1 MFALLAATLIWS
13 FSFGII
19 KQALDGVPGDWVA
32 FLRLALA
39 AVVFLPF
46 AWRARLASR
55 KSHLML
61 IGGVQFG
68 LMYLL
73 YLQSFPFLAAWE
85 VALFTVFTPV
95 WVLLLDA
102 TFARARAGAGAGRRS
117 NGRVGGQEWLAVAAC
132 VLGAWLVRADPS
144 ERPDFGRGFVLV
156 QCANLCFAFGQVAYR
171 RGLKLDPGRSDAA
184 AHAWMFFGGAL
195 LAGLATLGRLA
206 FAASSPSQDPFV
218 ALRLDGAQLAA
229 LAYLGV
235 VAAGLGFF
243 LWNAGARRVSAG
255 LLATMNNLKVPS
267 AVAVSVL
274 LFGEEFAPSGETSV
288 WIRKLVGAALVLAAV
303 LFTTRSRRPSTD

>member
-19 KQALDGVPGDWVA
+19 KQVLVGVPGDWLA

-39 AVVFLPF
+39 ALVFLPF
-46 AWRARLASR
+46 AWRARLALPTR
-55 KSHLML
+55 RLML

-73 YLQSFPFLAAWE
+73 YLQSFPYLAAWE

-102 TFARARAGAGAGRRS
+102 IMTHDRSGKIRGR
-117 NGRVGGQEWLAVAAC
+117 EWLAVAAC
-132 VLGAWLVRADPS
+132 VIGAWLVRADPS
-144 ERPDFGRGFVLV
+144 ERPDFGRGFLLV
-156 QCANLCFAFGQVAYR
+156 QGANLCFAFGQVAYR
-171 RGLKLDPGRSDAA
+171 RGLRFDPGRADAA
-184 AHAWMFFGGAL
+184 AHVWMFLGGAVI
-195 LAGLATLGRLA
+195 AGLATATRLVR
-206 FAASSPSQDPFV
+206 PFWSAPDDV
-218 ALRLDGAQLAA
+218 IADLALDGQQIAA
-229 LAYLGV
+229 LSYLGL
-235 VAAGLGFF
+235 VASGFGF
-243 LWNAGARRVSAG
+243 YLWNAGARRVSAG

-274 LFGEEFAPSGETSV
+274 LFGEEFAPSGEAGL
-288 WIRKLVGAALVLAAV
+288 WMRKLAGAAMVLAAV
-303 LFTTRSRRPSTD
+303 LFMTRSRRSTAK

>member
-1 MFALLAATLIWS
+1 MFALLAATVIWS

-19 KQALDGVPGDWVA
+19 KQVLAGVPGDWVA

-39 AVVFLPF
+39 TLIFVPF
-46 AWRARLASR
+46 AWRAKLALR
-55 KSHLML
+55 TRRLML

-73 YLQSFPFLAAWE
+73 YLQSFPYLAAWE
-85 VALFTVFTPV
+85 VALFTVFTPI

-102 TFARARAGAGAGRRS
+102 VSTRGRGGKVGRR
-117 NGRVGGQEWLAVAAC
+117 EWLAVAAC
-132 VLGAWLVRADPS
+132 VLGAWMVRADPS
-144 ERPDFGRGFVLV
+144 ERPDFGRGFLLV

-171 RGLKLDPGRSDAA
+171 RGLNFDPGRADAA

-195 LAGLATLGRLA
+195 LAGLAT
-206 FAASSPSQDPFV
+206 AARV
-218 ALRLDGAQLAA
+218 ALPFFEAPDVVIAELSLDSQQVGA
-229 LAYLGV
+229 LAYLGI
-235 VAAGLGFF
+235 VAAGFGFY

-255 LLATMNNLKVPS
+255 LLATMNNLKVPT

-274 LFGEEFAPSGETSV
+274 LFGEEFAPSGEASLWV
-288 WIRKLVGAALVLAAV
+288 RKLAGAVLVLAAV
-303 LFTTRSRRPSTD
+303 LFMTRSRRPTA